1 MGFAD
6 VMCLCIDLG
15 GGEAYMF
22 SDRPG
27 GLRIDRWLYWRR
39 MTG

>member
-1 MGFAD
+1 
-6 VMCLCIDLG
+6 
-15 GGEAYMF
+15 MF

-39 MTG
+39 MTGEEKYDHCVLSDDTCGR